1 MMIFLIIF
9 ICLVIFISIQI
20 YFYYQKYNKNKE
32 TIQKMEQYTSKLNN
46 IENSKDYILDDTS
59 MERLLD
65 DFENIK
71 YNTF

>member
-1 MMIFLIIF
+1 MIFLIIF